1 MPDQPAPTSDAQ
13 QRILRHLSD
22 VTLDARALR
31 YAARF
36 SVRTS
41 LSSRAIGPFPSWTL
55 LAEQESP
62 SRTSFT
68 LRAFEK
74 RSDGGVTLL
83 RFVVH
88 DGRAFYTF
96 DGVRWGFLHRRM
108 SEWSGLLPR
117 LIGGAHR
124 GLVDL
129 RCDSHGD
136 DEARVVSVVRGR
148 IDEPHAPEL
157 LSLFEVAC
165 GGGLER
171 ELGAVA
177 IENGH
182 LTVEAPVDDP
192 SQCTATLSFRAALPP
207 YHPGSPLHRL
217 QQQFYLGF
225 GRPEVTYTV
234 AFSLVAGPDECAVH
248 PPDVDAT
255 MPRVESLVDAMVAR
269 IHGSITA
276 GPRRTSAI
284 RAAGEPRGLDLG
296 GLTVRHA
303 AGGHLDLPPLG
314 SDDFGR
320 V

>member
-22 VTLDARALR
+22 ATLDARALR

-55 LAEQESP
+55 HAEQESP

-83 RFVVH
+83 EFVVH
-88 DGRAFYTF
+88 DGRAFYSF

-117 LIGGAHR
+117 LVGGAHR
-124 GLVDL
+124 GLADIG
-129 RCDSHGD
+129 CDVRT
-136 DEARVVSVVRGR
+136 DEGRVLHAVQGR
-148 IDEPHAPEL
+148 IDEAHAPEL
-157 LSLFEVAC
+157 IGLFEVAS

-171 ELGAVA
+171 ELDAVT

-182 LTVEAPVDDP
+182 LTVEAPVDDLT
-192 SQCTATLSFRAALPP
+192 QCTATLSFRAALPP

-234 AFSLVAGPDECAVH
+234 AFSLVSGPEACAVH

-276 GPRRTSAI
+276 GSR
-284 RAAGEPRGLDLG
+284 RAAVGRASGELRGLDLG
-296 GLTVRHA
+296 APTVGHA
-303 AGGHLDLPPLG
+303 AARHLDLPPLG
-314 SDDFGR
+314 NDDFGR